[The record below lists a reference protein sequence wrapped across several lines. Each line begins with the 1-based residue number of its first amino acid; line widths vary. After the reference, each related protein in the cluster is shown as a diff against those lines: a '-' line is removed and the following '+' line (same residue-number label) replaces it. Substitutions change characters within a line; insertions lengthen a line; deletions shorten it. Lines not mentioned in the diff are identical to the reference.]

1 MPTRPER
8 PPNIPKTPESRYAEE
23 GWIGWG
29 DWLGHHTRWNHL
41 SIVAFLRDLKPV
53 LDQLQPIELYL
64 ILQQNGML
72 RLDRR
77 NLNAA
82 AIAGI
87 RKLCGAD
94 DSGVDLEHISAVLE
108 ESQSDDE
115 GGEDAGGPGSEE
127 VESEDNSEGGDGP
140 HGRPGRPGGA
150 KKGSGAGIDR
160 EGRRSRRLPVDEEPK
175 LPEGGGHPRGRPP
188 R

>member
-1 MPTRPER
+1 M
-8 PPNIPKTPESRYAEE
+8 
-23 GWIGWG
+23 
-29 DWLGHHTRWNHL
+29 
-41 SIVAFLRDLKPV
+41 KPV

-87 RKLCGAD
+87 GKLFVVQPVPA
-94 DSGVDLEHISAVLE
+94 VDLEHISAVAV

-115 GGEDAGGPGSEE
+115 GGEDAGGLGRKRWRARTIRRAAM
-127 VESEDNSEGGDGP
+127 GP
-140 HGRPGRPGGA
+140 T
-150 KKGSGAGIDR
+150 S
-160 EGRRSRRLPVDEEPK
+160 
-175 LPEGGGHPRGRPP
+175 PP
-188 R
+188 RTARWCREEIRTGSTGKDADPDGFRWMKNRNSLKAVDTLADAHLINNTEILDFLIENAVAGLG